1 MRDTW
6 AFAPSHLSLDCE
18 SHCYCCMV
26 SAGCRRRKGRRLG
39 RSYRRLGWSCQRPLC
54 WREISATR
62 QDPVKGGFRSARARV
77 VTIEA
82 VSMEARESPGD
93 VTRSL
98 ANYLPL
104 DRMRACFRYRGGG
117 LTCHVLTRSGAR
129 GGQARGEK
137 RIVRRNSI
145 NDDHVCFVCPP
156 PRVLC
161 ASPRILMTCICYW
174 PHLLASRVPYPGHA
188 FPVACCRTA
197 ATRDICGVLEVHM
210 YGDCWTDG

>member
-18 SHCYCCMV
+18 SHCCCCMV

-39 RSYRRLGWSCQRPLC
+39 WSCRRPLC

-62 QDPVKGGFRSARARV
+62 QDPVKGGLRSARARV

-117 LTCHVLTRSGAR
+117 LTCHVLTRSGVR
-129 GGQARGEK
+129 GGQVRGEK
-137 RIVRRNSI
+137 RIVRRNST

-156 PRVLC
+156 PC
-161 ASPRILMTCICYW
+161 FMCFT
-174 PHLLASRVPYPGHA
+174 PHFDDMYLLLASPFGVSFA
-188 FPVACCRTA
+188 LSWACFSCRLLSDSSDK
-197 ATRDICGVLEVHM
+197 RHM
-210 YGDCWTDG
+210 RCLGGTYVRGLLDGWVGG